1 MIRVHV
7 AVVRSTKIVALEANK
22 IRILLKFLKFIS
34 GSEIRICYHMSK
46 ILFINK
52 GVLTIIWW

>member
-1 MIRVHV
+1 MICVLV

-22 IRILLKFLKFIS
+22 IRVLLKFLKFIS

-46 ILFINK
+46 ILLINK
-52 GVLTIIWW
+52 GVLTII